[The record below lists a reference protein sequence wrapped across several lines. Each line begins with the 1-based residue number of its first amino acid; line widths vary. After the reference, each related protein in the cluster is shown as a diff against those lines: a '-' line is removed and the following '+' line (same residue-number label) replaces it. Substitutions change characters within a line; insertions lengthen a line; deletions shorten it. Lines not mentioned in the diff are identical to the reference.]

1 MIHNMKNNKVK
12 IFVITFIVNIII
24 GMLFNAMNMM
34 AYDFNHLYFSVTLF
48 YVGCI
53 MASNMV
59 WSHEIIHYLTMGHF
73 NTNMFLFGIIL
84 TLFFVYLARN
94 QVGVNTNQWLR
105 RMIPHHS
112 TALTTSEK
120 LLEKIGNQET
130 NENINNNTNGKNDKK
145 VYRLAKDIIFNQN
158 AEIHY
163 MKTFLKN
170 NKYNKN

>member
-1 MIHNMKNNKVK
+1 
-12 IFVITFIVNIII
+12 
-24 GMLFNAMNMM
+24 M

-73 NTNMFLFGIIL
+73 NTNMFLSGIIL

-120 LLEKIGNQET
+120 LLEKIGK
-130 NENINNNTNGKNDKK
+130 TNGKNDKK
-145 VYRLAKDIIFNQN
+145 IYRLAKDIIFNQN

-170 NKYNKN
+170 NKYDNKRKKNFSNL